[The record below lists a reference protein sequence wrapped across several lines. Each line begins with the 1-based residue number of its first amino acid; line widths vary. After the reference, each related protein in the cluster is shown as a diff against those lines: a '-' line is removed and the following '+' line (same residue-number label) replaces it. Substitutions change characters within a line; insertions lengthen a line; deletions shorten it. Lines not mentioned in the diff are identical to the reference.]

1 MATLPAPRAIVNVEP
16 PLSWSGPR
24 LICAPVTVV
33 APVNEPAEIKLFTDV
48 VGVLPTKSFP
58 LRLFAMM
65 VLERTLIVALLK
77 MPPPL
82 LVPAEL
88 PEIVVLMT
96 LKVD

>member
-1 MATLPAPRAIVNVEP
+1 MAKLPAPRAIVNVEP

-33 APVNEPAEIKLFTDV
+33 APVKEPVVIKLLVDV
-48 VGVLPTKSFP
+48 VGAFPAKSFP

>member
-1 MATLPAPRAIVNVEP
+1 M
-16 PLSWSGPR
+16 
-24 LICAPVTVV
+24 V
-33 APVNEPAEIKLFTDV
+33 APVKEPVVIKLLVDV
-48 VGVLPTKSFP
+48 VGAFPAKSFP